1 MDSYRIIVTPD
12 AKADI
17 TELRDY
23 IANVLLSPKTARSY
37 IQNLR
42 KEIGKLSEMPTR
54 IKLIDDEP
62 WHSRGVRKFIV
73 RNFLVYF
80 RVEEDKN
87 MNTIQDLYY
96 GRISPYEMS
105 ISTAP
110 EYQKLKALAD
120 KNEDLLRESLSDE
133 QKELLDKLI
142 ESVTDISSISERD
155 MFIAGFRLGMKLM
168 IDVMKDE

>member
-1 MDSYRIIVTPD
+1 MTFYMVF
-12 AKADI
+12 
-17 TELRDY
+17 
-23 IANVLLSPKTARSY
+23 VC
-37 IQNLR
+37 
-42 KEIGKLSEMPTR
+42 SE
-54 IKLIDDEP
+54 K
-62 WHSRGVRKFIV
+62 GQV
-73 RNFLVYF
+73 N
-80 RVEEDKN
+80 N

-110 EYQKLKALAD
+110 EYQKLKALAA
-120 KNEDLLRESLSDE
+120 KNEDLLKETLSDE
-133 QKELLDKLI
+133 QKELLVKLI